1 MATQLDSFI
10 ASLNQQDAEDSY
22 VTPPVP
28 LGNIPTND
36 VTEGYEELIT
46 EPYDN
51 RYRNYSST
59 DMLRGKKNLT
69 ELAEDDEF
77 SKRALRFL
85 EGVGSND
92 NIFEYLRDSDYSL
105 SSAVVR
111 SFQTGSWT
119 EEQKDDYAYLR
130 NEFNNSNIE
139 GFKEWFG
146 AFKDIGVDLVTDPLN
161 LISAIFAIPT
171 GGQSLTTNAALAVA
185 ARQGVNK
192 FTKAQLQD
200 KTIKAAVGKEAF
212 KQGVVS
218 STKIGALEGASWN
231 GLHNYFLQDIDIGLG
246 LSTDLDFES
255 LTASTALGAGLGG
268 ALVGGIRA
276 GTMKFKKAPETNENM
291 PSVLKEKESKFSN
304 EDTIEKT
311 VDPKSPKQSRETVLD
326 DSATDEAIIGD
337 DGFFSPEGR
346 EKNKNRLNKVFA
358 NSIGK
363 PVTEFLG
370 YLKRAPSFE
379 NLLASIRYDY
389 KATMTKGQE
398 GVTVIKL
405 TTKDK
410 DGNFNTST
418 ESFGENFARTNGE
431 YQFGILKAFNVL
443 YRVGW
448 RAKILQNQNDDL
460 AELLRDPTITLKK
473 TGVDDK
479 GEDIFGAFD
488 QAGVQL
494 KGNTKYKN
502 FEKLDEDV
510 LTAFIGARQ
519 QLDRAFID
527 GQASGVFKAG
537 TTKVKN
543 YLPRLFNYGKLADPE
558 KRAAFENKLI
568 EAGHADPINEKEFK
582 TFYEIDPKTKKPTE
596 TKVRGVEE
604 NAVGQDELIFKEKL
618 SDGTT
623 RGINFI
629 EKAGVV
635 SGLVDDATPEQL
647 LLAKKL
653 KANKIV
659 QDMLDNRWTPMEL
672 RLSGVKNSAATG
684 YLQPRRFT
692 NLADNEI
699 SDVLENDVQT
709 ILETYFTNIS
719 RTVSRAKYFGKTITE
734 IMDTKIQPI
743 INELASSGMS
753 LEDANKIG
761 NKALKMIE
769 KVAGFET
776 YSGSLLKST
785 KFGRN
790 FADFGKISQQLAHLP
805 LATLSSIT
813 EPLILL
819 SRSGLS
825 DAPAVAGDMAR
836 AIGKEGSNIINRV
849 VKLTQRKVTGKK
861 VLEKSTGKMRRVSK
875 GLKDLDDETWS
886 EIYKT
891 GLALEQAVL
900 ERLEGLMGEGVE
912 SGFGKAL
919 QQGFFKTNLLTQWT
933 KAVQLA
939 SFTTGKRII
948 KKNARLLS
956 EGNISTSQKKYLT
969 GQLNEL
975 GMEAKDAI
983 AWHRKYSKGG
993 ELNDSL
999 ANQDIFYKQNI
1010 TRGANRFTKE
1020 IILNPSTSE
1029 ANRPLWFSMPSMQLL
1044 VQFAGYPT
1052 VFNNTILKRFSNE
1065 SLKNPGSVGIAKVLP
1080 TMVLM
1085 TSVAHVGN
1093 LIRSNGNSAI
1103 DRDTGGP
1110 RDEGVQLLEAVRRW
1124 GGTGPFDY
1132 AYRYNSESERNV
1144 GAVTAA
1150 LKTLAGP
1157 APQDVIDA
1165 ILYRKGVAEI
1175 IATNLP
1181 GYSAYDIV
1189 LGDGTKKE
1197 LKRIARGSAK
1207 EKPKKNPYLQ
1217 FSKGGIV
1224 LNVPNVKDEPDEMV
1238 NRITGVPFDETAGVI
1253 LVDEEERLFKHKGGK
1268 VHSKLQERKAYA
1280 EGKTVTSK
1288 LRSLFQKVNDAVF
1301 DNVVEVEDTEED
1313 HREVVL
1319 QRVYE
1324 RLRKTSGEYE
1334 AVPYEEFKNNALA
1347 FSNNVKEA
1355 ESNNRNLKRGSN
1367 PLGSSASG
1375 LYQLLEGSVP
1385 TAVNRG
1391 KKFFKDSNI
1400 FDEIIKMNDSSVA
1413 PQSVQDA
1420 LFFSNIFESKGSDAR
1435 LGPALFLGDKNAAMN
1450 AYLYNHH
1457 TLSSKVDKYNDSTIK
1472 RAENIWGVPYQK
1484 PYTELPTK

>member
-1 MATQLDSFI
+1 MANQLDSFI
-10 ASLNQQDAEDSY
+10 ASLNQQDEEDSY

-46 EPYDN
+46 DPYDK
-51 RYRNYSST
+51 RYSNSSST
-59 DMLRGKKNLT
+59 NMLRGKKNLT

-85 EGVGSND
+85 EGIGSND

-119 EEQKDDYAYLR
+119 EEQKEDYSYLR

-146 AFKDIGVDLVTDPLN
+146 AFKDIGVDLVADPLN
-161 LISAIFAIPT
+161 LISAFFAIPT

-185 ARQGVNK
+185 ARQGIKK

-200 KTIKAAVGKEAF
+200 KTIKATVGKEVF
-212 KQGVVS
+212 KQGVIS
-218 STKIGALEGASWN
+218 STKVGALEGAAWN
-231 GLHNYFLQDIDIGLG
+231 GLHNYFLQDIDISLG
-246 LSTDLDFES
+246 LSNELDFET

-304 EDTIEKT
+304 EDVIEKT
-311 VDPKSPKQSRETVLD
+311 GDPKSPKKSREAVLD
-326 DSATDEAIIGD
+326 ETETDEAIIGD
-337 DGFFSPEGR
+337 DGFFSDKGR
-346 EKNKNRLNKVFA
+346 EKNRNKLNWFFA

-370 YLKRAPSFE
+370 YLKKAPSFE

-389 KATMTKGQE
+389 KSKMLKGQE

-410 DGNFNTST
+410 NGNLNTTT
-418 ESFGENFARTNGE
+418 EGFGENFARTNGE

-448 RAKILQNQNDDL
+448 RAKILQAQNDDL
-460 AELLRDPTITLKK
+460 ATLLRDPTITVKK

-488 QAGVQL
+488 QQGIQL
-494 KGNTKYKN
+494 KGNSKYKS
-502 FEKLDEDV
+502 FDELDEDV

-527 GQASGVFKAG
+527 GQATGVFKSG

-558 KRAAFENKLI
+558 KRAAFEKKLI

-604 NAVGQDELIFKEKL
+604 NAVGQDELIFKD
-618 SDGTT
+618 SDG

-635 SGLVDDATPEQL
+635 SGLVDDATPAQL
-647 LLAKKL
+647 LLSKQL

-699 SDVLENDVQT
+699 ADVLENDVQT

-719 RTVSRAKYFGKTITE
+719 RTVSRAKYFGKTINE
-734 IMDTKIQPI
+734 IRTTKIQPI
-743 INELASSGMS
+743 INELISSGMAVA
-753 LEDANKIG
+753 DANKIG
-761 NKALKMIE
+761 DKAFKMIE

-776 YSGSLLKST
+776 YSGSILKST

-790 FADFGKISQQLAHLP
+790 FSDFGKISQQLAHLP

-819 SRSGLS
+819 SRSGMADS
-825 DAPAVAGDMAR
+825 PAVVGDMVK
-836 AIGKEGSNIINRV
+836 AIGKEGSNIIDRV
-849 VKLTQRKVTGKK
+849 SKVVQRSFTGKK
-861 VLEKSTGKMRRVSK
+861 VLDKSTGKMRRVSK

-900 ERLEGLMGEGVE
+900 ERLEGLMGEGIE
-912 SGFGKAL
+912 SGWGKAL

-939 SFTTGKRII
+939 SFTTGKRLI

-956 EGNISTSQKKYLT
+956 EGKVSPSQKEYLT
-969 GQLNEL
+969 KQLNEL
-975 GMEAKDAI
+975 GMKADDAV

-999 ANQDIFYKQNI
+999 ANQDIFYKQNV

-1029 ANRPLWFSMPSMQLL
+1029 ANRPLWFSMPSAQLL

-1065 SLKNPGSVGIAKVLP
+1065 SFKSPGSVGIAKVLP

-1085 TSVAHVGN
+1085 TAVAHVGN

-1103 DRDTGGP
+1103 DRETGGP
-1110 RDEGVQLLEAVRRW
+1110 RDEGIQLFEAVRRW

-1132 AYRYNSESERNV
+1132 AYRYNQESERNV
-1144 GAVTAA
+1144 GDVTSV
-1150 LKTLAGP
+1150 LKTFLGP
-1157 APQDVIDA
+1157 APQDVIDS

-1175 IATNLP
+1175 IATNFP
-1181 GYSAYDIV
+1181 GYSAYDLV

-1197 LKRIARGSAK
+1197 LRRIARGSAK

-1217 FSKGGIV
+1217 FSKGGLV
-1224 LNVPNVKDEPDEMV
+1224 YNVANVHPEPDEV
-1238 NRITGVPFDETAGVI
+1238 KIRGFDATYNEVAGVV
-1253 LVDEEERLFKHKGGK
+1253 LRDEEERLFKNKGGR
-1268 VHSKLQERKAYA
+1268 VHSKLQARKAYA
-1280 EGKTVTSK
+1280 EGNRVTNK
-1288 LRSLFQKVNDAVF
+1288 LRSLFQKVNDTVF
-1301 DNVVEVEDTEED
+1301 DNVVEVEDTEEE
-1313 HREVVL
+1313 HTEVVL
-1319 QRVYE
+1319 QKAYE
-1324 RLRKTSGEYE
+1324 RLRKTSGEYA
-1334 AVPYEEFKNNALA
+1334 AVPYQEFRTNALT
-1347 FSNNVKEA
+1347 FSGNVREA
-1355 ESNNRNLKRGSN
+1355 ESNNRNLKRGTH
-1367 PLGSSASG
+1367 PLKSSASG

-1391 KKFFKDSNI
+1391 KKFFGDSDI
-1400 FDEIIKMNDSSVA
+1400 FDEIIKMNDSSLA
-1413 PQSVQDA
+1413 SKGVQEA
-1420 LFFSNIFESKGSDAR
+1420 LFFSDIFESKGSDAR
-1435 LGPALFLGDKNAAMN
+1435 LGPALFLGDKNAAMD
-1450 AYLYNHH
+1450 AYLYNWH
-1457 TLSSKVDKYNDSTIK
+1457 TLSSKNDAFNQGTIK
-1472 RAENIWGVPYQK
+1472 RAEKIWEVTHKK
-1484 PYTELPTK
+1484 PYTEVSEL